1 MLKLELNSE
10 PGGIKVRWHDGLG
23 LTFHRRDGSIIL
35 HVNATYADERALM
48 TAAHAL
54 NFMFKSIKN
63 GPKPAS
69 PSTSSTNPHD
79 HQGDGRET

>member
-1 MLKLELNSE
+1 MLKIELNSE
-10 PGGIKVRWHDGLG
+10 PGGIRVHWHDGAG

-35 HVNATYADERALM
+35 HVNAAYADERSLM

-63 GPKPAS
+63 AKTRADRRDSGADRRDGPES
-69 PSTSSTNPHD
+69 
-79 HQGDGRET
+79 